1 MGSLHVQGALGHCI
15 VGTSK
20 KGKGGGQK
28 GKGGGA
34 LLCHACIRAVSD
46 AQQGEGDRKRG
57 REEKR
62 RKKGIERRRL
72 RRRQRDRITERHTDG
87 GEGQMDI

>member
-1 MGSLHVQGALGHCI
+1 
-15 VGTSK
+15 
-20 KGKGGGQK
+20 
-28 GKGGGA
+28 
-34 LLCHACIRAVSD
+34 LCHACIRAESD

-62 RKKGIERRRL
+62 RKKGIERHRL